1 MLVYQESG
9 TGDGALKEA
18 KCWRLQ
24 ETVANLSDAA
34 EGNGQA
40 WIVANS
46 AGQIWFETGKAVD
59 WLRSVKEFCPQEAA
73 VSAVPN

>member
-1 MLVYQESG
+1 VLAIAGES
-9 TGDGALKEA
+9 
-18 KCWRLQ
+18 Q
-24 ETVANLSDAA
+24 TVANLSDAA

-59 WLRSVKEFCPQEAA
+59 WLKERERIL
-73 VSAVPN
+73 SAGSGGKRGP